1 MRWLKAVQRL
11 GLFGTKMYSDVYLDK
26 KVLITG
32 HTGFKGAWLSQWLLK
47 LGASVVGVSKDV
59 PTHPS
64 LFDVLELENRL
75 SHYVGD
81 VRDLSFLKKVIASE
95 EPDFIFHLAAQAIVS
110 TSYAEPVDT
119 ITTNVLGTMN
129 ILESVRD
136 LQRKCVVVMITSD
149 KCYENVEWLWGYKG
163 N

>member
-1 MRWLKAVQRL
+1 
-11 GLFGTKMYSDVYLDK
+11 MYSDVYLDK

-32 HTGFKGAWLSQWLLK
+32 YTGFKGAWLSQWLLK

-95 EPDFIFHLAAQAIVS
+95 EPDFIFHLAAQAM
-110 TSYAEPVDT
+110 YP
-119 ITTNVLGTMN
+119 
-129 ILESVRD
+129 ILRRAS
-136 LQRKCVVVMITSD
+136 
-149 KCYENVEWLWGYKG
+149 
-163 N
+163 